1 MKKRFAILLTIAMLL
16 SFGVTGYA
24 ASGEA
29 SAETTAV
36 EDDGIDA
43 VFSFGDG
50 GEQPEREQT
59 EGFTMSYY
67 DGGGQTETGISGFLF
82 ESGDPTV
89 NFWFSE
95 RSEDGSGFYTLGGEG
110 ENVTIESSGADIT
123 PAAADF
129 MAARGV
135 ESYDSALIMT
145 DGGSE
150 DSFEPA
156 ISAKGYT
163 YLEIEGLLAYVE
175 GSARAAVYMDAV
187 GGSTVPG
194 AGAGAGGSEPGVTV
208 FRNSLLESTGASGQ
222 EIEGGISFGNSGGRA
237 RGIQPQSKSAV
248 YLYDSVIVSRT
259 WGAYSTDS
267 AKSSLDL
274 VSYNSMAY
282 SNSGYGAYADT
293 SCHLFLYGSE
303 IVGGSDG
310 IVASNNGEIYGVAS
324 DCALGGTELRAIMG
338 TTAMRELSPADY
350 LDEAGEVLPTIIR
363 GGSTGVQFHMPDM
376 GGSGARTTKRGT
388 LYMEGGLLATEKELE
403 SGDLSAYNA
412 RYSGACIVTKST
424 QANVLLIGTEMQSH
438 NGELIHAMINSDSM
452 ANNIADGDEAL
463 GSDYILRDMT
473 VAGDIV
479 NDDYQRA
486 LRLTLDGTELTGA
499 MFSNTCDDWNAFC
512 DASCEGEYKLNPDG
526 YESFWGIELTLT
538 NGAVW
543 NVTET
548 STLAALS
555 IEDGTVN
562 GVVTENADGSV
573 TVEPLAGDTTAQEIP
588 LSLAIN
594 GQEVLSATLAGEIEG
609 NEIRLDLGSLL
620 EALGLGLDYNED
632 NGAVSLQTP

>member
-1 MKKRFAILLTIAMLL
+1 MKKGFAIFLSLVLLL

-24 ASGEA
+24 ASGET
-29 SAETTAV
+29 SAEV

-43 VFSFGDG
+43 AFSYGDG
-50 GEQPEREQT
+50 GEQTEREQT
-59 EGFTMSYY
+59 EGFDLSYY
-67 DGGGQTETGISGFLF
+67 DGGAKSENAISGFRF
-82 ESGDPTV
+82 ESADPTV

-95 RSEDGSGFYTLGGEG
+95 RSEDAGAFFTLGGEG
-110 ENVTIESSGADIT
+110 ENLTIADSGAEIT
-123 PAAADF
+123 PAAAEF

-135 ESYDSALIMT
+135 QSYDSLLLLR
-145 DGGSE
+145 DGGSDE
-150 DSFEPA
+150 SFEPA

-187 GGSTVPG
+187 GGSTIPG
-194 AGAGAGGSEPGVTV
+194 ANAGPGGSEPGVTV
-208 FRNSLLESTGASGQ
+208 FRNSLLETTGASGQ
-222 EIEGGISFGNSGGRA
+222 TITDGISFGNSGGRA

-267 AKSSLDL
+267 AKSTLDL

-303 IVGGSDG
+303 VVGGSDG
-310 IVASNNGEIYGVAS
+310 IVASNNGEIYGVDT
-324 DCALGGTELRAIMG
+324 DCALNGTELRDIMG
-338 TTAMRELSPADY
+338 TTAQRDVSPLDY
-350 LDEAGEVLPTIIR
+350 LEEAGEVLPTVIR
-363 GGSTGVQFHMPDM
+363 GGSCAVQFHMPDM
-376 GGSGARTTKRGT
+376 GGSGARTNKTGT
-388 LYMEGGLLATEKELE
+388 LYMDGGLLATDKALE
-403 SGDLSAYNA
+403 GELSAYNA

-438 NGELIHAMINSDSM
+438 SGELIHAMINSDSM
-452 ANNIADGDEAL
+452 ANNIADGDVAK
-463 GSDYILRDMT
+463 GSDYVLRDMT
-473 VAGDIV
+473 VSGDVV

-499 MFSNTCDDWNAFC
+499 MFSNTCEDWNAFC
-512 DASCEGEYKLNPDG
+512 DEACEGSYKLNPEG

-543 NVTET
+543 NVTES

-562 GVVTENADGSV
+562 GIVTENADGSI
-573 TVEPLAGDTTAQEIP
+573 TVEPLEGAALGGEFP

-594 GQEVLSATLAGEIEG
+594 GEEVLSATLAGEIEG
-609 NEIRLDLGSLL
+609 NEIRLDLGELL
-620 EALGLGLDYNED
+620 AALGLGLDYDEES
-632 NGAVSLQTP
+632 GAVSLQTP